1 MIGNNILESQKIL
14 FLSED
19 GSVNLHD
26 QRINGISLSHNLNK
40 TNGIPD
46 CISDFYNENNIFLIE
61 SLSGKI
67 IAYDLRINKAISE
80 KIYNNGI
87 PILGM
92 YLHK

>member
-40 TNGIPD
+40 TNGIPY

-61 SLSGKI
+61 TLSGKI